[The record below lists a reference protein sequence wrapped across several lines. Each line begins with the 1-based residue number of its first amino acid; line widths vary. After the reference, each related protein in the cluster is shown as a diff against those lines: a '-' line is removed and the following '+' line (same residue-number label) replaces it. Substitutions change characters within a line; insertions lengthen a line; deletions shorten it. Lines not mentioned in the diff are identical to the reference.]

1 MPTVQFWLNAF
12 IPQTVSGY
20 TQTLTAG
27 PHSGKTAVPLPGVAR
42 LWPGNTLK
50 DWNAGYLSD
59 QRTFDSSQTAS
70 CRMQSIL
77 EVDVSGPPRMV
88 GQTHRSSGTTEVN
101 LVSGVQTGFAVADM
115 SRCSYTVIPPPPMP
129 APPGGGAGLFG
140 GHTSAGRGG
149 AAFPVMP
156 RMPPPTSIGVE
167 LVGQAGDP
175 LVGMAADIDY
185 TGTVTIAVGSGPGS
199 LTVSFNG
206 LIDAFP
212 AYDCYAQF
220 NGVTKT
226 LFTNSPPPGNTVANL
241 LGGANRPI
249 TGRASFP

>member
-12 IPQTVSGY
+12 IPRTVTGY

-27 PHSGKTAVPLPGVAR
+27 PHAGKTAVPLPGIAR
-42 LWPGNTLK
+42 AWPGNTFK

-59 QRTFDSSQTAS
+59 QRSFDSSLTAS
-70 CRMQSIL
+70 CRMQSLL
-77 EVDVSGPPRMV
+77 EVDVSGPQPRMV

-115 SRCSYTVIPPPPMP
+115 SRCSFMALPPA
-129 APPGGGAGLFG
+129 APPGGGVGVFS
-140 GHTSAGRGG
+140 GHTSAGRGTVG
-149 AAFPVMP
+149 FPVLTAM
-156 RMPPPTSIGVE
+156 RAMTEVRVR

-185 TGTVTIAVGSGPGS
+185 TGTVTIALRSAPGS
-199 LTVSFNG
+199 IYVAFEG

-212 AYDCYAQF
+212 AYDCYARF

-226 LFTNSPPPGNTVANL
+226 LFTNSPPPGNTVADL
-241 LGGANRPI
+241 LGPANRPVS
-249 TGRASFP
+249 GSVGFP

>member
-12 IPQTVSGY
+12 IPRTVPGY
-20 TQTLTAG
+20 TRTLTAG
-27 PHSGKTAVPLPGVAR
+27 RHTGKTAVPLPGVAF
-42 LWPGNTLK
+42 LWPGNWGK
-50 DWNAGYLSD
+50 SSDAGYLGD
-59 QRTFDSSQTAS
+59 QRTFDSSPTAS

-101 LVSGVQTGFAVADM
+101 LVSGAQTGFAVADM
-115 SRCSYTVIPPPPMP
+115 SRCSYAVIPPPPP
-129 APPGGGAGLFG
+129 PGPPGGGVGPFA

-149 AAFPVMP
+149 TAFPTMRP
-156 RMPPPTSIGVE
+156 TAPPTSISVR

-185 TGTVTIAVGSGPGS
+185 TGTVTIAVGSAPGS
-199 LTVSFNG
+199 LRVSFDG

-220 NGVTKT
+220 DGVTKT
-226 LFTNSPPPGNTVANL
+226 LFTNSPPPGNTVADL
-241 LGGANRPI
+241 LGNANRPI
-249 TGRASFP
+249 VGRVSFP